1 MKEYPFITRLIDE
14 AYAVSFNDTGIGK
27 KLVIVC
33 DEGGQLIMFAR
44 GRMSYEKMMAKLESY
59 AEDLFENGMS
69 NDEIH
74 GLRDKMYLKII
85 TFVI

>member
-14 AYAVSFNDTGIGK
+14 GYAVSFNDTGMRK

-44 GRMSYEKMMAKLESY
+44 GRMSYEKMMAKLESH
-59 AEDLFENGMS
+59 AKDLFENGMS

-74 GLRDKMYLKII
+74 GVRDKIW
-85 TFVI
+85 